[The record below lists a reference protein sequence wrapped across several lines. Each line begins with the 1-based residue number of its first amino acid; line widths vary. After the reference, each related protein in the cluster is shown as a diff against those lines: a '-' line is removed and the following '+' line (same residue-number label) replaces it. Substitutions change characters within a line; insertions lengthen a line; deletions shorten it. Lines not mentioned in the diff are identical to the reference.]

1 MVDHCRVRVEAKVQ
15 RDDVAS
21 TERASRATLGSM
33 KQWKTMTIGALLA
46 LAATAC
52 DNGGA
57 RSHSVPWGDDRTQVI
72 DAEGNVT
79 ELEATAGDDCL
90 DLEND
95 VCIRPQE
102 ECDGRAADVV
112 LDGRG
117 ELLEIICYPEEEIL
131 SVEEIEAQDGN
142 VEQNQNDSVIVLDGI
157 ADGVDIA
164 GDLSVDAN
172 NVVIYGDSAE
182 NSLIDGDVYV
192 DGNNIIV
199 RGVRIQGAVE
209 IVANNAV
216 FLHCVIEG
224 DVSISGNNAVLSA
237 CDVLGNVQ
245 VTGQNA
251 KLSGNRVT
259 GELSDQGQNTI
270 CEENMAA
277 LDADEDGVLSESE
290 IGAPISCRDAG

>member
-1 MVDHCRVRVEAKVQ
+1 MVDRDRFRVEAKAQ
-15 RDDVAS
+15 LDDETS
-21 TERASRATLGSM
+21 TERACRATLGSM

-46 LAATAC
+46 LGTTAC

-57 RSHSVPWGDDRTQVI
+57 RSHSVPWHDDRTQVI
-72 DAEGNVT
+72 DSEGEVI
-79 ELEATAGDDCL
+79 ELEAVSGDDCL

-95 VCIRPQE
+95 VCIRPQD

-117 ELLEIICYPEEEIL
+117 ELLEIVCYPEEEIL
-131 SVEEIEAQDGN
+131 SVEEIEAQAGN
-142 VEQNQNDSVIVLDGI
+142 VEQNQNNSVIVLDEI
-157 ADGVDIA
+157 ADGADIA

-172 NVVIYGDSAE
+172 NVVIYGDGAE
-182 NSLIDGDVYV
+182 HSLIEGDVFV

-216 FLHCVIEG
+216 FLHCVIDG

-251 KLSGNRVT
+251 RLSGNRVT
-259 GELSDQGQNTI
+259 GELSDRGKNTI
-270 CEENMAA
+270 CEENTTA
-277 LDADEDGVLSESE
+277 LDADADGVLSEGE
-290 IGAPISCRDAG
+290 IGAPLSCGSAG